1 MSSSIFSLIA
11 VRTSASSPRV
21 RTQKFI
27 AVEVNHMIGEVGDP
41 NLGFPDNVRRVFFET
56 GEIHERGIRTAF
68 VSKIFRG
75 AKSDDWSR

>member
-1 MSSSIFSLIA
+1 
-11 VRTSASSPRV
+11 
-21 RTQKFI
+21 
-27 AVEVNHMIGEVGDP
+27 MIGEVGDP